1 MEPQGYKGNSIA
13 LIILYF
19 GKWPNWFNIFLQSCC
34 QNRSV
39 QFIIFTDCIIPSRC
53 PPNTSFIPFTLECF
67 NKLATEKLGLEI
79 NLQRA
84 YKICDLRPAFGLIF
98 EDYVSQYVFWGHTDI
113 DIIWGD
119 ISEFITDDILSQHD
133 IITSR
138 KNFIT
143 GHFTLY
149 RNKQIINE
157 LFLKSKDYKKVF
169 TSDCSLCF
177 DECNNLWW
185 KLIAGYKFEELESE
199 VESITHVVRKEALNT
214 QIKVF
219 WGDDIVLEQDRV
231 DEKGHV
237 KPFVN
242 PVIYYK
248 GKIFGGSENIE
259 FMYFHFHFLKKHP
272 ELVVPDWKT
281 LPQIFCAKPNGFF
294 EIIETES

>member
-1 MEPQGYKGNSIA
+1 MASPVYQRRSAA

-19 GKWPNWFNIFLQSCC
+19 GKWPNWFNIFLQSCE
-34 QNRSV
+34 QNQTI
-39 QFIIFTDCIIPSRC
+39 QFIIFTDCSTPSQH
-53 PPNTSFIPFTLECF
+53 PANTLFIPFTLENF
-67 NKLATEKLGLEI
+67 NDLATRKLSVEI
-79 NLQRA
+79 NIERG
-84 YKICDLRPAFGLIF
+84 YKICDLRPAFGIIF
-98 EDYVSQYVFWGHTDI
+98 EDYLSRYVFWGHTDI

-119 ISEFITDDILSQHD
+119 VSQFITEDLLSKHD

-149 RNKQIINE
+149 RNTKTINE

-169 TSDCSLCF
+169 TSERSLCF

-185 KLIAGYKFEELESE
+185 KLIAGHKFEELASE
-199 VESITHVVRKEALNT
+199 VESMTHVVRKEALNAH
-214 QIKVF
+214 ISVY
-219 WGDDIVLEQDRV
+219 WGDDIVLEQDQV
-231 DEKGHV
+231 DDKGRV
-237 KPFVN
+237 KPFAN

-281 LPQIFCAKPNGFF
+281 LPPIFCAKSNGFF
-294 EIIETES
+294 EIIEIES